1 MRRRAVFLDRDG
13 VMNRTTVCHGT
24 PCPPA
29 SVGEVELLPGVESC
43 LEKLCD
49 VGLLPIVVTNQPD
62 VARGAQRMEIVE
74 QIHASLMQRLPLQG
88 IMVCYHDDL
97 DNCSCRKP
105 EPGLLLEAA
114 ARWSI
119 DLKRSYMIGD
129 RWKDVEAGRR
139 AGCTTFLIERTY
151 SEKERCVADYCV
163 ESLVQATDIVVD
175 CMARASQEGAQGQ

>member
-13 VMNRTTVCHGT
+13 VINRTIIRNGK

-29 SVGEVELLPGVESC
+29 SVEEIELLPGVKTC
-43 LEKLCD
+43 LEKLRD
-49 VGLLPIVVTNQPD
+49 VGLFPIVVTNQPD

-74 QIHASLMQRLPLQG
+74 QIHASLIQRLPLQG
-88 IMVCYHDDL
+88 IVVCYHDDS

-119 DLKRSYMIGD
+119 DLESSYMVGD

-139 AGCTTFLIERTY
+139 AGCTTFLIEHTY

-163 ESLVQATDIVVD
+163 ESLVQATEIVVD
-175 CMARASQEGAQGQ
+175 RIAQASHEATQDQ